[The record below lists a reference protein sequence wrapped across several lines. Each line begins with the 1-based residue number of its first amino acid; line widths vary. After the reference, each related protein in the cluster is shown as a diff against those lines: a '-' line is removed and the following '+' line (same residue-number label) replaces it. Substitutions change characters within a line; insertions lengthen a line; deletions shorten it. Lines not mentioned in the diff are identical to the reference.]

1 MYPNTKPYEK
11 IGSGGGVAPCR
22 LGSTSTHWLAGREP
36 PCTAPGPP
44 KLRSAKT
51 VEVGVMHDLPYTPPW
66 NSNPPHLHDI
76 ENTRLPQN
84 SEMLVL
90 APNHGR
96 MSTQNM
102 EQHQNVCQMLE

>member
-1 MYPNTKPYEK
+1 MYPNTNPYEK
-11 IGSGGGVAPCR
+11 MGSGGGVAPFR
-22 LGSTSTHWLAGREP
+22 FGSTSTHWLAGREP

-44 KLRSAKT
+44 KLRGAKHRI
-51 VEVGVMHDLPYTPPW
+51 GIIHDLPYTSPH
-66 NSNPPHLHDI
+66 NSKYLHEI

-84 SEMLVL
+84 SEMFVL